1 MKPAMPQ
8 RLRPLVAACLA
19 GWLSACSLIPQHELP
34 PSPVAA
40 QWPVDAGAVTAG
52 AAAAADLPWQR
63 FVQDDQL
70 RELIALAL
78 DGSRDLRSAV
88 LAIEQ
93 SRAQYQIRRAD
104 EWPTV
109 NASGNASRSAPNAYA
124 AIGGPRVASTYTVGV
139 GLSAWE
145 IDFFGRIDALKEAAL
160 AQYLATTEARKS
172 AQISLIAAVS
182 SAWLQ
187 LKTDTALLALAERTL
202 ATREQSLKLTQLR
215 LDNGASSAL
224 DLRQAQSLAATAR
237 ATRAQQQRLRARDI
251 TLLALRGGQ
260 PLPERLFPAIPG
272 HSDPAAPGGLP
283 AFNDVPAGLP
293 SDLLL
298 RRPDI
303 RAAEQQLVAAE
314 ANIGAARAAFFPRIT
329 LTASLGRISTA
340 LDGLF
345 GSGGAGSW
353 SFVPGVTLPIFD
365 NGRNQANLESAE
377 VARAL
382 AVTSYERT
390 VQTAF
395 REVSDALAGRATYA
409 EQIAAMEAQA
419 KADRDR
425 FRLSDLRYRNGIASY
440 LDQLDAERSLFATE
454 QQLAQL
460 RLAQRANEVQLYKA
474 LGGGWTEPD
483 APMATAGAAQR
494 AP

>member
-109 NASGNASRSAPNAYA
+109 NASSNASRSAPNAYA

-224 DLRQAQSLAATAR
+224 DLRQAQSRAATAR
-237 ATRAQQQRLRARDI
+237 SSSACARRTSTCLRCWRGSPCPSGWFPPFPGARTRRNWAACRPSTTCRPACLRICCCAAPTSARPSSNSSPPKPTSARRARRSSR
-251 TLLALRGGQ
+251 ASRS
-260 PLPERLFPAIPG
+260 PRRL
-272 HSDPAAPGGLP
+272 D
-283 AFNDVPAGLP
+283 
-293 SDLLL
+293 
-298 RRPDI
+298 
-303 RAAEQQLVAAE
+303 
-314 ANIGAARAAFFPRIT
+314 
-329 LTASLGRISTA
+329 
-340 LDGLF
+340 
-345 GSGGAGSW
+345 
-353 SFVPGVTLPIFD
+353 
-365 NGRNQANLESAE
+365 ESAPRWTACSAPA
-377 VARAL
+377 VRAHGPSRP
-382 AVTSYERT
+382 A
-390 VQTAF
+390 
-395 REVSDALAGRATYA
+395 
-409 EQIAAMEAQA
+409 
-419 KADRDR
+419 
-425 FRLSDLRYRNGIASY
+425 
-440 LDQLDAERSLFATE
+440 
-454 QQLAQL
+454 
-460 RLAQRANEVQLYKA
+460 
-474 LGGGWTEPD
+474 
-483 APMATAGAAQR
+483 
-494 AP
+494 